1 MAHVHQPDEIPAAYL
16 PRSGVAKVVGGL
28 LVLVGAVAF
37 AVALATDPEW
47 AWRGY
52 VVNWLFFTAIA
63 AGAVVFTVA
72 TRIVKARWNWSVKR
86 VSLSFVAFLP
96 VSFLLFLP
104 MLGLGADYFPWIE
117 EMAHDPILQNKAA
130 YLNMPFLVTRNV
142 VGLLVLF
149 GMSVYFAYLAVRP
162 DLGLTDRDAA
172 GSGAPGDDAGRR
184 RWRELL
190 ARDWRGQEA
199 EEVRSYRRMA
209 RLGPAIVLVYA
220 MVMSV
225 VSYDWIMS
233 LEPHW
238 FSTLFG
244 AWFFMG
250 AFWGGIAA
258 TALLV
263 TWLKRKVETADVN
276 MGILQLHDLGKLTFA
291 FCVFWAYLFW
301 SQYIVIWYGKLPW
314 EQSWIVTRSGEA
326 WGGLSAAVVVLCF
339 VLPFA
344 GLLGRKPKVTP
355 PILATFTGII
365 LVGLWLEKYVM
376 VVPSLHHGEG
386 VFSWW
391 VPAIGLGFLGLF
403 VLSVRWF
410 LSTFPVIQ
418 LWRPMVEAELV
429 EAEVR
434 EDMAET
440 RRR

>member
-1 MAHVHQPDEIPAAYL
+1 MARFHLPDEIPTAYL
-16 PRSGVAKVVGGL
+16 PRSGRSGLVGGL
-28 LVLVGAVAF
+28 LVLAGAVAF
-37 AVALATDPEW
+37 AVGLAVDPEW

-52 VVNWLFFTAIA
+52 VVNWLFFTSVA
-63 AGAVVFTVA
+63 AGAVAFAAA
-72 TRIVKARWNWSVKR
+72 TRIVKARWDWSVKR
-86 VSLSFVAFLP
+86 VSLAFVAFLP

-130 YLNMPFLVTRNV
+130 WLNMPFLVTRNV
-142 VGLLVLF
+142 VGLLVLV
-149 GMSVYFAYLAVRP
+149 GIAVYFAYLAVRP
-162 DLGLTDRDAA
+162 DLELAEPDG
-172 GSGAPGDDAGRR
+172 DAGRK
-184 RWRELL
+184 RWREML

-199 EEVRSYRRMA
+199 EEIRSYRRMA
-209 RLGPAIVLVYA
+209 RLGPALVLVYVL
-220 MVMSV
+220 VMSMI
-225 VSYDWIMS
+225 SYDWIMS

-258 TALLV
+258 TAFLV
-263 TWLKRKVETADVN
+263 TRLKRRIDVADVN
-276 MGILQLHDLGKLTFA
+276 MSVPQLHDLGKLSFA

-314 EQSWIVTRSGEA
+314 EQSWIVTRSGET
-326 WGGLSAAVVVLCF
+326 WGAFSAAVIVLCF
-339 VLPFA
+339 VVPFA

-365 LVGLWLEKYVM
+365 LLGLWLEKYVM
-376 VVPSLHHGEG
+376 VVPSLHHGENA
-386 VFSWW
+386 FSWW

-418 LWRPMVEAELV
+418 LWKPMVEAELV

-434 EDMAET
+434 EDMADVG
-440 RRR
+440 RRA